1 MLEVGSRLP
10 RGRWVVL
17 AGRTACAEAQKIR
30 CSVWGCCREGCAGG
44 AGRDHRCRATCLQVG
59 GIGVCRGRKQLPGRA
74 CQWVPLVEGRAQL
87 DQALHSE
94 PGAQPALGTTC
105 WGHTERCPWMW
116 VQLLQTPPLKPPN
129 LPPSPA
135 STPAAST
142 PRLRHCGEV
151 WMASD
156 NLGFISAFSQL
167 NDLGLVA
174 AFSWICHL

>member
-1 MLEVGSRLP
+1 MCRGTKDKMLSLGLLQGRVCWGSRKRP
-10 RGRWVVL
+10 QVQG
-17 AGRTACAEAQKIR
+17 
-30 CSVWGCCREGCAGG
+30 
-44 AGRDHRCRATCLQVG
+44 HLQVG

-74 CQWVPLVEGRAQL
+74 CQWVPFVEGRAQL

-116 VQLLQTPPLKPPN
+116 VQLLQAPPLNPPN